1 MVSTLGGTLARR
13 RRPAARGRLGL
24 VVALLLPLVA
34 ATAAPA
40 QDVARGRQ
48 VFQLCASC
56 HGTAGEGNRLY
67 NAPVIAGLPQW
78 YVEAQLTKF
87 RKGLRGFRGE
97 DITGLQMRPMAR
109 ALTTEADV
117 KSVAAYVAGL
127 KPVTPPATLKGDATR
142 GQAAYAI
149 CVACHG
155 DKGQGNQA
163 IGSPALTN
171 QADWYLAAQ
180 IVKFRQGLRG
190 THPADTT
197 GAQMRPM
204 AMTLP
209 GDQAIED
216 VVAYIRTLGR

>member
-1 MVSTLGGTLARR
+1 MVSTHGGTLARR
-13 RRPAARGRLGL
+13 PWPAARRWLGL
-24 VVALLLPLVA
+24 AVALVVPLLT

-40 QDVARGRQ
+40 QDMARGRQ
-48 VFQLCASC
+48 VFQLCSSC
-56 HGTAGEGNRLY
+56 HGASGGGNRLY

-78 YVEAQLTKF
+78 YLENQLTKF
-87 RKGLRGFRGE
+87 RKGMRGFRGE

-109 ALTTEADV
+109 ALTTDADV
-117 KSVAAYVAGL
+117 KSVAAYVASL
-127 KPVTPPATLKGDATR
+127 KPVMPPATMKGDATR
-142 GQAAYAI
+142 GQAAYVT
-149 CVACHG
+149 CLACHG

-180 IVKFRQGLRG
+180 LVKFRQGLRG